1 MKIVWQSP
9 ARLKLQQIMDYIAE
23 DSRPTA
29 LKYGNEIYQRVNDLL
44 KFPETGV
51 AFEVKNGKIIRKIII
66 GKTIS
71 VIYRI
76 SKTKIYILSLQDNR
90 QNWKK

>member
-44 KFPETGV
+44 KFPEIGV